1 MIEYE
6 NLAKLNAP
14 WMHELQ
20 QAANAVIASGWYVLG
35 NQVRQFEYEFA
46 EYNQSGHCIG
56 VASGLDAL
64 ILSLAAFEFE
74 KGAEVIVPANT
85 YIATILAILHNGLR
99 PVLVEPDE
107 DTYNINANKIADK
120 ITKQTRA
127 IIVVHLYGKPCEMD
141 KIIALADRHQL
152 KVIEDCAQA
161 HGAKYNGKKVGNFGH
176 CNAFS
181 FYPTKNL
188 GALGDGGAVVTADAQ
203 VAEKIRKL
211 RNYGSDV
218 KYHNELIGFNSRLDE
233 IQAAMLR
240 VKLRYLDKINNHK
253 RSLAAVYDALLADTV
268 TKPRHDAV
276 NLDVYHIYAIRS
288 PCRDELKAHLSKQ
301 GIGTE
306 IHYPVAP
313 SQQMAI
319 REARGRGLIEF
330 DDSDFPISQRMHDTV
345 LSLPISY
352 FHTESQVREVS
363 AAINSFTERAY

>member
-14 WMHELQ
+14 WTHELQ
-20 QAANAVIASGWYVLG
+20 QAAGAVIASGWYVLG
-35 NQVRQFEYEFA
+35 NEVQQFEREFA

-56 VASGLDAL
+56 IASGLDAL

-74 KGAEVIVPANT
+74 KGDEVIVPANT

-107 DTYNINANKIADK
+107 NTFNINANKIADK
-120 ITKQTRA
+120 ITKKTRA
-127 IIVVHLYGKPCEMD
+127 IMVVHLYGKPCEMD
-141 KIIALADRHQL
+141 KIMALADRHQL

-188 GALGDGGAVVTADAQ
+188 GALGDGGAVVTNDRHL
-203 VAEKIRKL
+203 AEKIRKL
-211 RNYGSDV
+211 RNYGSSV
-218 KYHNELIGFNSRLDE
+218 KYHNELIGYNSRLDE

-240 VKLRYLDKINNHK
+240 VKLRYLDKINDHK
-253 RSLAAVYDALLADTV
+253 RSLAAVYDALLANTV
-268 TKPRHDAV
+268 TKPEHDAV
-276 NLDVYHIYAIRS
+276 NFDVFHIYAIRTTR
-288 PCRDELKAHLSKQ
+288 RDELKAHLLKQ

-313 SQQMAI
+313 HKQTAI

-330 DDSDFPISQRMHDTV
+330 DDSDFPVSQRIHDTV
-345 LSLPISY
+345 LSLPVSY
-352 FHTESQVREVS
+352 FHTETQVREVA
-363 AAINSFTERAY
+363 AAINSFMESAH